1 MVCTIDCVQ
10 FLCHNKDRNYERV
23 SSIRLELFD
32 VRTFTPT
39 TYAEALSQLPKARQ
53 AEITSAARQ
62 NSPQLRVAGETLA
75 RKMLSEESGI
85 APGEIV
91 IKKEALG
98 KPYAESLN
106 IHFSISHNN
115 PYAICAT
122 HDAPIG
128 IDIQRADGVREL
140 VLRRVCSPE
149 EQQYVFSAPT
159 GQGERF
165 TRLWC
170 MKEAYVKRL
179 GSSIFIRDGFFC
191 EFENGEPITE
201 YEGFSFTFPPAPDG
215 YIIAVCC

>member
-1 MVCTIDCVQ
+1 MKIEIFD
-10 FLCHNKDRNYERV
+10 
-23 SSIRLELFD
+23 IRS
-32 VRTFTPT
+32 FTPI
-39 TYAEALSQLPKARQ
+39 TYAEALSRLPKERQ
-53 AEITSAARQ
+53 AEITSSARH

-75 RKMLSEESGI
+75 RKMLSEESGLT
-85 APGEIV
+85 PEEIV
-91 IKKEALG
+91 IKREALG
-98 KPYAESLN
+98 KPYAESLD

-122 HDAPIG
+122 HTAPIG

-140 VLRRVCSPE
+140 VMRRVCSPE
-149 EQQYVFSAPT
+149 EQQYVLSAPT

-191 EFENGEPITE
+191 EFENGEPVTE
-201 YEGFSFTFPPAPDG
+201 YAGFSFRFPPAPDG
-215 YIIAVCC
+215 YVIAVCC

>member
-1 MVCTIDCVQ
+1 MKIEIFD
-10 FLCHNKDRNYERV
+10 
-23 SSIRLELFD
+23 IREY
-32 VRTFTPT
+32 TPES
-39 TYAEALSQLPKARQ
+39 YNRALSRLPAARQ
-53 AEITSAARQ
+53 TEITSTARH

-75 RKMLSEESGI
+75 RKMLAEDSGL
-85 APGEIV
+85 APEDIV
-91 IKKEALG
+91 IKREALG
-98 KPYAESLN
+98 KPYAESLD

-122 HDAPIG
+122 HSSPIG

-140 VLRRVCSPE
+140 VMRRVCSPE
-149 EQQYVFSAPT
+149 EQQYVLSSPT
-159 GQGERF
+159 GQGKRF

-179 GSSIFIRDGFFC
+179 GSSIFIRNGFFC

-215 YIIAVCC
+215 YVIAVCC

>member
-1 MVCTIDCVQ
+1 M
-10 FLCHNKDRNYERV
+10 L
-23 SSIRLELFD
+23 
-32 VRTFTPT
+32 
-39 TYAEALSQLPKARQ
+39 AL
-53 AEITSAARQ
+53 
-62 NSPQLRVAGETLA
+62 
-75 RKMLSEESGI
+75 ESGLT
-85 APGEIV
+85 PEEIV

-98 KPYAESLN
+98 KPYAESLD

-149 EQQYVFSAPT
+149 EQQYVLSLPT

-191 EFENGEPITE
+191 EFENGEPVTE
-201 YEGFSFTFPPAPDG
+201 YEGFSFTFPPAPEG
-215 YIIAVCC
+215 YVIAVCC